1 MNRVEMIVAGRR
13 ALVDEDMVSKMTRR
27 QQLVAAT
34 MAMQDQM
41 DTEKDPVTFALLSKC
56 CEANITKIVRLNRSI
71 RQNVYF
77 FPLET
82 A

>member
-1 MNRVEMIVAGRR
+1 MIVGGRR
-13 ALVDEDMVSKMTRR
+13 ALVDEDMMKKMLRKE
-27 QQLVAAT
+27 QLVAT
-34 MAMQDQM
+34 CVYLQDKM
-41 DTEKDPVTFALLSKC
+41 DTEKDPVCFRLLS
-56 CEANITKIVRLNRSI
+56 ESVQENLQKIVRLNRTI